1 MRPAQPI
8 QSDALSQPAV
18 ADNVLLHGLRVQLG
32 PDLRVMYPMNV
43 MNFGIGGEVSIS
55 GPAEPTKIKPVG
67 TIRCA
72 VCLVNLQ
79 FAPQLKT
86 LSGRSSLLDNDG
98 RSVAVRL

>member
-1 MRPAQPI
+1 MKGVCNPAQPI

-72 VCLVNLQ
+72 PGL
-79 FAPQLKT
+79 AT
-86 LSGRSSLLDNDG
+86 L
-98 RSVAVRL
+98 